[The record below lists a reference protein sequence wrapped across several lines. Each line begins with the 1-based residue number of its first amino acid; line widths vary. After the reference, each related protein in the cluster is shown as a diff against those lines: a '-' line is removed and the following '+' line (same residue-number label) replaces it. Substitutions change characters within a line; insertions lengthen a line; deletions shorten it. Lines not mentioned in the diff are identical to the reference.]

1 MDKPGGTVVIDRT
14 SAQDIKMRELFV
26 QVDELPE
33 ASLKFGQSLELPLAE
48 GTHRVKVTN
57 RLTTQRAEFAVRR
70 DEIVRFDA
78 ANVPAGAFFAPLLAL
93 GAGGYKV
100 SLKRI

>member
-1 MDKPGGTVVIDRT
+1 MEKTGGTVVVDRT
-14 SAQDIKMRELFV
+14 SSLDIKMRELFV

-33 ASLKFGQSLELPLAE
+33 ASLKFGQSLELMLPE
-48 GTHRVKVTN
+48 GTHHVKVTN
-57 RLTTQRAEFAVRR
+57 RLTTQRAEFTVRS
-70 DEIVRFDA
+70 DETVRFDA

-100 SLKRI
+100 SLKRM

>member
-1 MDKPGGTVVIDRT
+1 
-14 SAQDIKMRELFV
+14 MRELFV

-48 GTHRVKVTN
+48 GTHLLKITN
-57 RLTTQRAEFAVRR
+57 RLTTQRAEFTVRS
-70 DEIVRFDA
+70 EETVRFDA
-78 ANVPAGAFFAPLLAL
+78 ANVPAGALFAPLLAL

-100 SLKRI
+100 SLKRV

>member
-1 MDKPGGTVVIDRT
+1 
-14 SAQDIKMRELFV
+14 MRELFV

-33 ASLKFGQSLELPLAE
+33 ASLKFGQSLELELNE

-57 RLTTQRAEFAVRR
+57 RLTTQRAEFTVRG
-70 DEIVRFDA
+70 EETVRFDA